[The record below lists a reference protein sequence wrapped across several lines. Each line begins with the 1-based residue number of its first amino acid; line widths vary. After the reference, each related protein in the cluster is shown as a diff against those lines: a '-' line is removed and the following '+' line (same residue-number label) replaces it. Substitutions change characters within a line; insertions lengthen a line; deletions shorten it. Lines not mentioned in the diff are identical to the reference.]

1 MRNET
6 IFMYNFLLCKTCQED
21 TTITHRVWES
31 EAFFD
36 TLFQSNNFLH
46 IITHSHALQF
56 QKSTAIWRKKNL
68 KCRNIFLDF
77 YNLTWVL
84 GQVFFPVKKIQ
95 FSGSLK
101 VHLENNLRGPMLW
114 FLRKIYWLWRPHRPH
129 LNSFPCN
136 LEMTNCTE
144 MILVSNW
151 SPH

>member
-56 QKSTAIWRKKNL
+56 QKSTA
-68 KCRNIFLDF
+68 
-77 YNLTWVL
+77 
-84 GQVFFPVKKIQ
+84 
-95 FSGSLK
+95 
-101 VHLENNLRGPMLW
+101 M
-114 FLRKIYWLWRPHRPH
+114 
-129 LNSFPCN
+129 
-136 LEMTNCTE
+136 
-144 MILVSNW
+144 
-151 SPH
+151 